1 MCCSFS
7 VLVGSVGTVPPL
19 ASLAWSDCSSSE
31 VVSVGSL
38 SSSGPFGC
46 KSSSWWESVSIAS
59 SARGGGSCVGGSLEL
74 VAVEVVVFGGSKSSV
89 QGLALT
95 FNRLPGPAIRL
106 NSVVC
111 TDWSGVSANLSPDVF
126 DSSGESIR
134 IGLDDSRPVWSQVC

>member
-1 MCCSFS
+1 
-7 VLVGSVGTVPPL
+7 
-19 ASLAWSDCSSSE
+19 
-31 VVSVGSL
+31 
-38 SSSGPFGC
+38 
-46 KSSSWWESVSIAS
+46 
-59 SARGGGSCVGGSLEL
+59 
-74 VAVEVVVFGGSKSSV
+74 
-89 QGLALT
+89 LT